1 MTHTERNLRVSVQE
15 RRRSLGC
22 GTKGTT
28 VLNENSPSCEEKTMS
43 KFRIAVLGFGLV
55 LLVAFQALGQDG
67 KARNTSH
74 YGWHEP
80 AKTLYVWA
88 GAQAREAPAFR
99 AALNFAHGTP
109 AYGKATRTPP
119 RPPSRHYAHQPHH

>member
-1 MTHTERNLRVSVQE
+1 MTHTERDLRVRVQE

-22 GTKGTT
+22 GPKGTT

-80 AKTLYVWA
+80 AKPPYVCTCHH
-88 GAQAREAPAFR
+88 ARLAPYVLAVI
-99 AALNFAHGTP
+99 NFGEHAVDH
-109 AYGKATRTPP
+109 
-119 RPPSRHYAHQPHH
+119 